1 MRLFSFKRRVTSLT
15 VLIVM
20 GMWLG
25 GCDDSA
31 DVIEPI
37 AAEEEM
43 EENEES
49 SNASEAPVNSQETKE
64 TEPKPETSL
73 HIEHTENEST
83 TEGLHWSVEETDSG
97 DFWVNVS
104 AVELKNVLG
113 IAFHLKFNPEIIAYV
128 EAQSTDILRN
138 NQAEVSTLFR
148 PDSNVIRFGTVR
160 IHEPLGGGQGL
171 VYTGLDVP
179 KGIIAKFKFSPLTAG
194 EGEIEITEE
203 GLDLRN
209 ADLDPIS
216 ISTSG
221 STLTIVEKEVQP

>member
-1 MRLFSFKRRVTSLT
+1 MLILT
-15 VLIVM
+15 
-20 GMWLG
+20 GMWLW

-37 AAEEEM
+37 AAEEET

-49 SNASEAPVNSQETKE
+49 SNASETVVNDSE
-64 TEPKPETSL
+64 TEENVQKPEMAL
-73 HIEHTENEST
+73 HVEYADSEST
-83 TEGLHWSVEETDSG
+83 AEGLHWSVEETDSG
-97 DFWVNVS
+97 EFWVNVS
-104 AVELKNVLG
+104 AVELKDVLG
-113 IAFHLKFNPEIIAYV
+113 IAFHLKYNPEVIGFV

-138 NQAEVSTLFR
+138 NKAEVSTLFR
-148 PDSNVIRFGTVR
+148 PGSNVIYFGTVR

-179 KGIIAKFKFSPLTAG
+179 KGIIAKFKFSPLAAG
-194 EGEIEITEE
+194 SGDIEITKE

-209 ADLDPIS
+209 ADLEPIN

-221 STLTIVEKEVQP
+221 STLTIVEKEVQL